1 MFILGFLA
9 GFVFVGSQGFTVE
22 ARLALSAPFTCLCLL
37 NVWVIG
43 LDHQVT
49 MYRATNDNL
58 FYCHFLKNVRP
69 MTKQTWYIPKAK
81 ETKHTHCGVGRN
93 LRAYTKF
100 VF

>member
-22 ARLALSAPFTCLCLL
+22 ARLALSSPL
-37 NVWVIG
+37 G
-43 LDHQVT
+43 
-49 MYRATNDNL
+49 YRTGPSGYHVTNDNL

-69 MTKQTWYIPKAK
+69 MTKQTWYIPEAK

-93 LRAYTKF
+93 LRAYTKC